1 MRALVLAAAAAC
13 LAASAAGAAPP
24 DPAGRSVSS
33 GPSGEAMHEAPAAL
47 AAPLAIPGLAEAPVP
62 AGEALLLA
70 KKAGKPKGPG
80 ARPSAR
86 GGAPVRK
93 PGANRHGAG
102 VNYKSGN
109 NIVVNRGRPGYNGYR
124 PGGGRYYYDDD
135 DNDGLAGALV
145 GGVIGL
151 GVGAAIANSADSD
164 NTCVDNN
171 GDGVCD
177 AY

>member
-1 MRALVLAAAAAC
+1 MV
-13 LAASAAGAAPP
+13 
-24 DPAGRSVSS
+24 V
-33 GPSGEAMHEAPAAL
+33 
-47 AAPLAIPGLAEAPVP
+47 
-62 AGEALLLA
+62 A
-70 KKAGKPKGPG
+70 KKGGRPG
-80 ARPSAR
+80 GGVR

-93 PGANRHGAG
+93 PSLGRHSPSVNNRS
-102 VNYKSGN
+102 NN
-109 NIVVNRGRPGYNGYR
+109 NIVVNRGRPSYRGYR
-124 PGGGRYYYDDD
+124 PGGRVYYDDD

-151 GVGAAIANSADSD
+151 GVGAAIANSDDPD

>member
-1 MRALVLAAAAAC
+1 MRRLVLSAAAAC
-13 LAASAAGAAPP
+13 LAASAAGAAP
-24 DPAGRSVSS
+24 SS
-33 GPSGEAMHEAPAAL
+33 GAAPGAADGAAPAL
-47 AAPLAIPGLAEAPVP
+47 FAPLAIPGIAEAPDP
-62 AGEALLLA
+62 AGEILLA
-70 KKAGKPKGPG
+70 KKSGKGKGPG
-80 ARPSAR
+80 ARPGNR

-93 PGANRHGAG
+93 PGSGRHGAG

-151 GVGAAIANSADSD
+151 GVGAAIANSSEPQ

>member
-1 MRALVLAAAAAC
+1 MRRLVLSAAAAC
-13 LAASAAGAAPP
+13 LAASAAGAAP
-24 DPAGRSVSS
+24 
-33 GPSGEAMHEAPAAL
+33 SGEAPGAGGAGAAL
-47 AAPLAIPGLAEAPVP
+47 VAPLSIPGLAEAPVE
-62 AGEALLLA
+62 AGDEMLMA
-70 KKAGKPKGPG
+70 KKAGKPKGGRPG
-80 ARPSAR
+80 AR

-93 PGANRHGAG
+93 PSVGRHGAG

-151 GVGAAIANSADSD
+151 GVGAAIANSGEPD